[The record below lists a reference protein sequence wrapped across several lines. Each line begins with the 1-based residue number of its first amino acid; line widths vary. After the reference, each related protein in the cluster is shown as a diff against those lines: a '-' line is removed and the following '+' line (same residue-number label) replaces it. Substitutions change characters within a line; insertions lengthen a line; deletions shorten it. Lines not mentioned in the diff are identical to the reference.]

1 MRALISE
8 DSYKAVLFERAPDM
22 CLKWDLYVNGVISVE
37 LKADIEVET
46 RAYFDDEGS
55 FVDFLKWLRGYNGT
69 SQSNVHIFGFNT
81 FGQHYL
87 FFYDYFRL
95 LLGEECSRPYL
106 QLLNANDCKGDNRR
120 KTIHGQ
126 LL

>member
-46 RAYFDDEGS
+46 RAYFDDEVPGH
-55 FVDFLKWLRGYNGT
+55 LLREQTVARYPAT
-69 SQSNVHIFGFNT
+69 VASQQF
-81 FGQHYL
+81 
-87 FFYDYFRL
+87 
-95 LLGEECSRPYL
+95 
-106 QLLNANDCKGDNRR
+106 
-120 KTIHGQ
+120 
-126 LL
+126 